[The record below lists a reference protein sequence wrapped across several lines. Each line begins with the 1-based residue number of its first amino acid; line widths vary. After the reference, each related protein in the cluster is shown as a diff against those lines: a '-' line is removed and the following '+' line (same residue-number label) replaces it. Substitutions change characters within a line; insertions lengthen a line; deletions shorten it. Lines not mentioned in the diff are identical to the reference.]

1 MIALLIIV
9 ALLAALAWAA
19 TRWGADTR
27 EPGEWSRPHRPA
39 LPTGGR
45 PRA

>member
-1 MIALLIIV
+1 VIALLIIV